1 MRWSVSVIAEGDR
14 VIELEEVVELAD
26 AVAPLDGVATGMG
39 TNSYGARIVVEAD
52 GSDEAVTKAIELFTE
67 AAQRAGM
74 PAWPVITAET
84 NADDDELDYD
94 FEEP

>member
-1 MRWSVSVIAEGDR
+1 MKWSVSVIAEGDR

-74 PAWPVITAET
+74 PPWPVTTAET

>member
-1 MRWSVSVIAEGDR
+1 MRWSVSVLAEGDR

-26 AVAPLDGVATGMG
+26 AVAGLDGVATGMG

-52 GSDEAVTKAIELFTE
+52 NSDEAVEVAIGLFTE
-67 AAQRAGM
+67 AASRAGL
-74 PAWPVITAET
+74 PAWPVTTAET

-94 FEEP
+94 CEEP